1 MHSDNENKR
10 NCTFLTLGI
19 VVDICI
25 LIATIVYG
33 LRGKITSISD
43 IALTILGL
51 FAMSA
56 LFYGGHRIINKH

>member
-1 MHSDNENKR
+1 MHSDNENKKD
-10 NCTFLTLGI
+10 CTFLALGI

-25 LIATIVYG
+25 IIATIVYG
-33 LRGKITSISD
+33 ISGKITSISD